1 MVPFLP
7 IQEFVKGLLGKD
19 VFELLVRLRYYILEA
34 CHAGPFCSFRKPLR
48 DCLGGLDL
56 FRVLAN
62 ESYKEPVTSV
72 QIILVRACKDWW
84 WFGLTGSWL
93 VLRDLID
100 VHLPA
105 LHRSWGTPRI

>member
-34 CHAGPFCSFRKPLR
+34 CHAGPFCSFREHLR
-48 DCLGGLDL
+48 DRLGGLNL

-62 ESYKEPVTSV
+62 ELYKESVVPVK
-72 QIILVRACKDWW
+72 IVRVRTCKAWW

-93 VLRDLID
+93 VLRDLLD

-105 LHRSWGTPRI
+105 